1 MFPTTAM
8 LAEALDL
15 AREEAQA
22 LFDQDV
28 DRADTLSAKRAE
40 ILAAVCG
47 ALHPHTRNE
56 AEKHLRLLDNAQKDL
71 TTKAGNLL
79 GTLRTQ
85 YRHGR
90 RMTGYFNNDRILNRE
105 LKKSFYCDAVS

>member
-8 LAEALDL
+8 LTEALNL

-40 ILAAVCG
+40 ILAAVCC
-47 ALHPHTRNE
+47 ALSPHTRDD
-56 AEKHLRLLDNAQKDL
+56 AEKHLRLLDKAQKDL
-71 TTKAGNLL
+71 TAEAGNLL

-85 YRHGR
+85 YRQGR
-90 RMTGYFNNDRILNRE
+90 RMTAYFNNDRSLNRE
-105 LKKSFYCDAVS
+105 QKKSFYCDAVS

>member
-22 LFDQDV
+22 LFEQDV
-28 DRADTLSAKRAE
+28 DRADSLSAKRAE

-47 ALHPHTRNE
+47 SLRPHAADE
-56 AEKHLRLLDNAQKDL
+56 AEKHLRLLDRAQKDL
-71 TTKAGNLL
+71 TAEARNLL
-79 GTLRTQ
+79 EKLRAQ
-85 YRHGR
+85 YRQGR
-90 RMTGYFNNDRILNRE
+90 RMTGYFNNDRSLNKE
-105 LKKSFYCDAVS
+105 LKKSFYCDVVS